1 MTPNFSLSLSADGIR
16 LLRRATGGWTLVG
29 EVALDHPN
37 LQGELGRLAEVAA
50 RLEPAG
56 VRTKLL
62 IPNDQIRYMALDTT
76 RAEDADVRAALEGAT
91 PYAVD
96 DLVYDFTKG
105 GGRTYIAAVARETLE
120 EAEGFLGDLPFNPVC
135 FAGVPEPFTFNGE
148 VFFGPTAAAADL
160 PGTVARDPE
169 SVAVIGVEPL
179 PEPDPEPAPAPEPV
193 PEPEPEPAPEPVPTP
208 ESEPE
213 PEDAPMAED
222 VPQKEDAPLAEDA
235 PEAEPAEEVV
245 FASRAKPLV
254 ADRTVPPAPA
264 KAPPAPK
271 TVGGEPMFA
280 SRARPEAEVAKD
292 KENPPPLAVPGAK
305 ADGPRLT
312 IGATE
317 SAPAAPARPVQTK
330 APVSAAAP
338 AVTPVAEGA
347 APAVSPAAIAAT
359 MDPVELEDGEPA
371 ASDTPAKPG
380 LFRSRRKAGKRPPAP
395 APDAPEEEAERLTV
409 FGARKRRKSSP
420 AVGGKPKYL
429 GLILT
434 AILILFLLAVA
445 ALATV
450 GTETIARWFGFGD
463 SAVEVAATGGQ
474 GDLTAVPVAIP
485 TPAEEFPNLPA
496 PEEEA
501 LADVADAQDPLL
513 PPDVAAA
520 VIAAMDPALDPE
532 LAQEPDTPEVAAVPV
547 ASPVNPGILSPAE
560 AQRRYEA
567 TGVWQ
572 RAPRLPLTPRVEGT
586 DDVFLAAVDPVS
598 PSADAIALPAIALST
613 PDAVIPF
620 PVNPPP
626 ADAVFE
632 RDARGFILA
641 TTAGTRLPDGLIVYA
656 GRPAVVPPARPDIAP
671 TPGDD
676 ATEDPTTED
685 AALPEGP
692 QVTPGGVSLA
702 GLRPRSRPGDFAD
715 TAERDTLGGFT
726 RAELAGFRPRAR
738 PDDLAPPPPPAD
750 AGAIAAALAGAVD
763 PAADASDLAV
773 AVSVRPDARPR
784 NFDRI
789 VSAARANPQPAPAAA
804 AAPAPSASAFVAPN
818 GPVPGGVARAATEDN
833 VLRLRDINLI
843 GVSGSSSNRTAI
855 VRLSNGRIEVV
866 RVGDRLD
873 GGQVSAISDAALSYV
888 KRGRTITLEMPRG

>member
-29 EVALDHPN
+29 EVALDHPD

-50 RLEPAG
+50 RLEPGG

-76 RAEDADVRAALEGAT
+76 RAEDADVRAALDGAT
-91 PYAVD
+91 PYAVS
-96 DLVYDFTKG
+96 DLVYDYTKG
-105 GGRTYIAAVARETLE
+105 GGRTYIAAVARETLD
-120 EAEGFLGDLPFNPVC
+120 EAEAFLADLPFHPVC

-148 VFFGPTAAAADL
+148 VFFGQTKAAASVLRAGD
-160 PGTVARDPE
+160 TVERDPE
-169 SVAVIGVEPL
+169 PVAVIGVETL
-179 PEPDPEPAPAPEPV
+179 
-193 PEPEPEPAPEPVPTP
+193 PEPEPLAVAELGPEPEPIPAPEAA
-208 ESEPE
+208 PE
-213 PEDAPMAED
+213 PDDAPMAED
-222 VPQKEDAPLAEDA
+222 VPEQEDAPVEEDA
-235 PEAEPAEEVV
+235 PEAEPPAEEVV

-254 ADRTVPPAPA
+254 ADRTMPPSPA
-264 KAPPAPK
+264 KATPAPK
-271 TVGGEPMFA
+271 TDAGEPMFA
-280 SRARPEAEVAKD
+280 SRARPDPAAPKVDGAGD
-292 KENPPPLAVPGAK
+292 GAPPLAVPGREAT
-305 ADGPRLT
+305 GPRLS
-312 IGATE
+312 IGAKD
-317 SAPAAPARPVQTK
+317 APPAAPARPVRTD
-330 APVSAAAP
+330 APVSDTAP
-338 AVTPVAEGA
+338 TVAPVAEGV
-347 APAVSPAAIAAT
+347 APPVSPAALAAT
-359 MDPVELEDGEPA
+359 MDPVEEAAEAPADPEPA
-371 ASDTPAKPG
+371 GKPG
-380 LFRSRRKAGKRPPAP
+380 LFRSRRKAGKRPAP
-395 APDAPEEEAERLTV
+395 AVPEEPEEEAERLTV
-409 FGARKRRKSSP
+409 FGARKRGK
-420 AVGGKPKYL
+420 AGHVVGGKPKYL

-463 SAVEVAATGGQ
+463 AAVEVAATGAE
-474 GDLTAVPVAIP
+474 GDLVAVPVAIP
-485 TPAEEFPNLPA
+485 TPAEDFPNLPA

-501 LADVADAQDPLL
+501 LADVADAEDLL
-513 PPDVAAA
+513 PPTGVAPEEDLA
-520 VIAAMDPALDPE
+520 ALDPE
-532 LAQEPDTPEVAAVPV
+532 LAAEPETAMAVEP
-547 ASPVNPGILSPAE
+547 SPVNPGILSPAE
-560 AQRRYEA
+560 VQRRYEA

-572 RAPRLPLTPRVEGT
+572 RAPRLPLMPRVEGT
-586 DDVFLAAVDPVS
+586 DDVFLAAVDPHS
-598 PSADAIALPAIALST
+598 PSADAIALPAIALSA
-613 PDAVIPF
+613 PDPVIPF

-641 TTAGTRLPDGLIVYA
+641 TTVGTRLPDGLIVYA

-676 ATEDPTTED
+676 ATEDPTTEEV
-685 AALPEGP
+685 ALPEGP

-702 GLRPRSRPGDFAD
+702 GLRPRPRPGDFSD
-715 TAERDTLGGFT
+715 SAERDTLGGFT

-738 PDDLAPPPPPAD
+738 PEDLAPPPPPAD
-750 AGAIAAALAGAVD
+750 ADAIAAALAGAID
-763 PAADASDLAV
+763 PAAEATDLAV

-789 VSAARANPQPAPAAA
+789 VSAARSNPQPAPAAA

-873 GGQVSAISDAALSYV
+873 GGQVSAIGENALSYV

>member
-29 EVALDHPN
+29 EVALDHPD
-37 LQGELGRLAEVAA
+37 LQGELARLAEVAA
-50 RLEPAG
+50 RLEPGG

-120 EAEGFLGDLPFNPVC
+120 EAEGFLGELPFNPVC

-160 PGTVARDPE
+160 PGAVARDDEP
-169 SVAVIGVEPL
+169 VAVIGVEPL
-179 PEPDPEPAPAPEPV
+179 PEPK
-193 PEPEPEPAPEPVPTP
+193 PEPEPEPAPEPVEEPDP
-208 ESEPE
+208 QQASEPVPVPAPE
-213 PEDAPMAED
+213 PDDAPMAED
-222 VPQKEDAPLAEDA
+222 VPQDEEEPAAEDA

-264 KAPPAPK
+264 KAKPAPK
-271 TVGGEPMFA
+271 TDGGEPMFA
-280 SRARPEAEVAKD
+280 SRARSEAGAAKD
-292 KENPPPLAVPGAK
+292 KENPTPLAVQGAK

-312 IGATE
+312 IGATDG
-317 SAPAAPARPVQTK
+317 APAAPARPVQTK

-338 AVTPVAEGA
+338 VVASVAEGA

-359 MDPVELEDGEPA
+359 MDPVEQEDDEPA
-371 ASDTPAKPG
+371 ASASPAKPG

-409 FGARKRRKSSP
+409 FGARKRRKSGP

-501 LADVADAQDPLL
+501 LADVADAEDLL
-513 PPDVAAA
+513 PPPDVTAA
-520 VIAAMDPALDPE
+520 VIAAMDPE
-532 LAQEPDTPEVAAVPV
+532 LAPEPDTPEAAAVPV

-572 RAPRLPLTPRVEGT
+572 RAPRLPLMPRVEGT

-598 PSADAIALPAIALST
+598 PSADAIALPAIALSA

-641 TTAGTRLPDGLIVYA
+641 TAVGTRLPDGLIVYA

-676 ATEDPTTED
+676 ATDDPTTEEV
-685 AALPEGP
+685 ALPEGL

-804 AAPAPSASAFVAPN
+804 AAPTPSAFVAPN

-873 GGQVSAISDAALSYV
+873 GGQVSAISDTALSYV